1 MQNVNL
7 FVVFIEGILS
17 FFSPCI
23 LPILPIYLSILS
35 NSSVENLKEGKTNFI
50 KSSLFKNTILF
61 TLGISTTFFILGSS
75 VRVLS
80 MFFNENKDLIM
91 FIGGIIIIIMGLFY
105 MGIIKSSIL
114 NREKRLNVK
123 FKEMK
128 AITAYLLG
136 FTFSFGWTPCIGPIL
151 ASVLV
156 MVSSSTN
163 HLNANL
169 LIVVYTI
176 GFILPFIITAMF
188 YSKLFKTIDKIKSN
202 MEIIKKIGGAILII
216 SGILMMINGFE
227 SVSKHFN
234 ISQQNKVENNQSM
247 NQEDKKQGNSNGG
260 TQGESDNKDNQ
271 NESNNENNE
280 NNDSD
285 SNDEERIKSIDFTLT
300 DQYGKTHKLS
310 DYEGKVVFLNFW
322 ATWCPP
328 CKEEMPHI
336 EQLYKDYKKNNE
348 DVVILGVASPNLGR
362 EGSREHVIN
371 FLKDEGYTFPVVLDE
386 DGELAYQYGINAFP
400 TTFIIDKEGY
410 VTQYIPGAMNKE
422 TMKSFIEN
430 QKNKKY

>member
-1 MQNVNL
+1 MV
-7 FVVFIEGILS
+7 S

-35 NSSVENLKEGKTNFI
+35 NSSVENLKEGKTSFI
-50 KSSLFKNTILF
+50 GSSLFKNTIF
-61 TLGISTTFFILGSS
+61 FALGISTTFFILGSS
-75 VRVLS
+75 VKVLS

-114 NREKRLNVK
+114 NREKRFNVK

-128 AITAYLLG
+128 AITAFILG

-156 MVSSSTN
+156 MVSSSSN
-163 HLNANL
+163 HLSANL
-169 LIVVYTI
+169 LIAVYTI

-188 YSKLFKTIDKIKSN
+188 YSKLFKTIDKIRSN
-202 MEIIKKIGGAILII
+202 MEIIKKIGGIILIV
-216 SGILMMINGFE
+216 SGILMMVNGFG
-227 SVSKHFN
+227 SISKHFN
-234 ISQQNKVENNQSM
+234 TSQNSKIESKQEENKRENST
-247 NQEDKKQGNSNGG
+247 DKEENSDGNDS
-260 TQGESDNKDNQ
+260 QKD
-271 NESNNENNE
+271 SNND
-280 NNDSD
+280 NNDKG
-285 SNDEERIKSIDFTLT
+285 SNDEDRIKSIDFTLT

-328 CKEEMPHI
+328 CKEEMPYI
-336 EQLYKDYKKNNE
+336 EQLYKDYNKNND

-362 EGSREHVIN
+362 EGSREHVVN
-371 FLKDEGYTFPVVLDE
+371 FLKDQGYTFPVVLDE
-386 DGELAYQYGINAFP
+386 DGALAYQYGINAFP

-410 VTQYIPGAMNKE
+410 VTQYIPGAMDKA
-422 TMKSFIEN
+422 TMASFIEN
-430 QKNKKY
+430 QRNK

>member
-7 FVVFIEGILS
+7 FLVFIEGIVS

-35 NSSVENLKEGKTNFI
+35 NSSVENLKEGKTSFI
-50 KSSLFKNTILF
+50 GSSLFKNTIF
-61 TLGISTTFFILGSS
+61 FALGISTTFFILGSS
-75 VRVLS
+75 VKVLS

-114 NREKRLNVK
+114 NREKRFNVK

-128 AITAYLLG
+128 AITAFILG

-156 MVSSSTN
+156 MVSSSSN
-163 HLNANL
+163 HLSANL
-169 LIVVYTI
+169 LIAVYTI

-202 MEIIKKIGGAILII
+202 MEIIKKIGGIILIV
-216 SGILMMINGFE
+216 SGILMMVNGFG
-227 SVSKHFN
+227 SISKHFN
-234 ISQQNKVENNQSM
+234 TSQNSKIESKQEENKRENST
-247 NQEDKKQGNSNGG
+247 DKEENSDGNDS
-260 TQGESDNKDNQ
+260 QKD
-271 NESNNENNE
+271 SNND
-280 NNDSD
+280 NNDKE
-285 SNDEERIKSIDFTLT
+285 SNDEDRIKSIDFTLT

-328 CKEEMPHI
+328 CKEEMPYI
-336 EQLYKDYKKNNE
+336 EQLYKDYNKNND

-362 EGSREHVIN
+362 EGSREHVVN
-371 FLKDEGYTFPVVLDE
+371 FLKDQGYTFPVVLDE
-386 DGELAYQYGINAFP
+386 DGALAYQYGINAFP

-410 VTQYIPGAMNKE
+410 VTQYIPGAMDKA
-422 TMKSFIEN
+422 TMASFIEN
-430 QKNKKY
+430 QRNK

>member
-7 FVVFIEGILS
+7 FLVFIEGIVS

-35 NSSVENLKEGKTNFI
+35 NSSVENLKEGKTSFI
-50 KSSLFKNTILF
+50 GSSLFKNTIF
-61 TLGISTTFFILGSS
+61 FALGISTTFFILGSS
-75 VRVLS
+75 VKVLS

-114 NREKRLNVK
+114 NREKRFNVK

-128 AITAYLLG
+128 AITAFILG

-156 MVSSSTN
+156 MVSSSSN
-163 HLNANL
+163 HLSANL
-169 LIVVYTI
+169 LIAVYTI

-202 MEIIKKIGGAILII
+202 MEIIKKIGGIILIV
-216 SGILMMINGFE
+216 SGILMMVNGFG
-227 SVSKHFN
+227 SISKHFN
-234 ISQQNKVENNQSM
+234 TSQNSKIESKQEENKRENST
-247 NQEDKKQGNSNGG
+247 DKEENSDGNDS
-260 TQGESDNKDNQ
+260 QKD
-271 NESNNENNE
+271 SNNENN
-280 NNDSD
+280 DKG
-285 SNDEERIKSIDFTLT
+285 SNDEDRIKSIDFTLT

-328 CKEEMPHI
+328 CKEEMPYI
-336 EQLYKDYKKNNE
+336 EQLYKDYNKNND

-362 EGSREHVIN
+362 EGSREHVVN
-371 FLKDEGYTFPVVLDE
+371 FLKDQGYTFPVVLDE
-386 DGELAYQYGINAFP
+386 DGALAYQYGINAFP

-410 VTQYIPGAMNKE
+410 VTQYIPGAMDKA
-422 TMKSFIEN
+422 TMASFIEN
-430 QKNKKY
+430 QRNK

>member
-7 FVVFIEGILS
+7 FLVFVEGIVS

-35 NSSVENLKEGKTNFI
+35 NSSVENLKEGKTSFI
-50 KSSLFKNTILF
+50 GSSLFKNTIF
-61 TLGISTTFFILGSS
+61 FALGISTTFFILGSS
-75 VRVLS
+75 VKVLS

-114 NREKRLNVK
+114 NREKRFNVK
-123 FKEMK
+123 FKEMR
-128 AITAYLLG
+128 AITAFLLG

-156 MVSSSTN
+156 MVSSSSN
-163 HLNANL
+163 HLSANL
-169 LIVVYTI
+169 LIAVYTI

-202 MEIIKKIGGAILII
+202 MEIIKKIGGIILIV
-216 SGILMMINGFE
+216 SGILMMVNGFG
-227 SVSKHFN
+227 SISKHFN
-234 ISQQNKVENNQSM
+234 TSQNSKIESKQEENKRENST
-247 NQEDKKQGNSNGG
+247 DKEENSDGNDS
-260 TQGESDNKDNQ
+260 QKD
-271 NESNNENNE
+271 SNNENN
-280 NNDSD
+280 DKG
-285 SNDEERIKSIDFTLT
+285 SNDEDRIKSIDFTLT

-328 CKEEMPHI
+328 CKEEMPYI
-336 EQLYKDYKKNNE
+336 EQLYKDYNKNND

-362 EGSREHVIN
+362 EGSREHVVN
-371 FLKDEGYTFPVVLDE
+371 FLKDQGYTFPVVLDE
-386 DGELAYQYGINAFP
+386 DGALAYQYGINAFP

-410 VTQYIPGAMNKE
+410 VTQYIPGAMDKA
-422 TMKSFIEN
+422 TMASFIEN
-430 QKNKKY
+430 QRNK

>member
-7 FVVFIEGILS
+7 FLVFIEGIVS

-35 NSSVENLKEGKTNFI
+35 NSSVENLKEGKTSFI
-50 KSSLFKNTILF
+50 GSSLFKNTVF
-61 TLGISTTFFILGSS
+61 FALGISTTFFILGSS
-75 VRVLS
+75 VKVLS

-105 MGIIKSSIL
+105 VGIIKSSIL
-114 NREKRLNVK
+114 NREKRFNLK
-123 FKEMK
+123 FKEMR
-128 AITAYLLG
+128 AITAFLLG

-156 MVSSSTN
+156 MVSSSSN
-163 HLNANL
+163 HLSANL
-169 LIVVYTI
+169 LIAVYTI

-202 MEIIKKIGGAILII
+202 MEIIKKIGGIILIV
-216 SGILMMINGFE
+216 SGILMMVNGFG
-227 SVSKHFN
+227 SISKHFN
-234 ISQQNKVENNQSM
+234 TSQNSKIESKQEENKRENST
-247 NQEDKKQGNSNGG
+247 DKEENSDGNDS
-260 TQGESDNKDNQ
+260 QKD
-271 NESNNENNE
+271 SNNENN
-280 NNDSD
+280 DKG
-285 SNDEERIKSIDFTLT
+285 SNDEDRIKSIDFTLT

-328 CKEEMPHI
+328 CKEEMPYI
-336 EQLYKDYKKNNE
+336 EQLYKDYNKNND

-362 EGSREHVIN
+362 EGSREHVVN
-371 FLKDEGYTFPVVLDE
+371 FLKDQSYTFPVVLDE
-386 DGELAYQYGINAFP
+386 DGALAYQYGINAFP

-410 VTQYIPGAMNKE
+410 VTKYIPGAMDKA

-430 QKNKKY
+430 QRNK

>member
-7 FVVFIEGILS
+7 FLVFIEGIVS

-35 NSSVENLKEGKTNFI
+35 NSSVENLKEGKTSFI
-50 KSSLFKNTILF
+50 GSSLFKNTIF
-61 TLGISTTFFILGSS
+61 FALGISTTFFILGSS
-75 VRVLS
+75 VKVLS

-114 NREKRLNVK
+114 NREKRFNVK
-123 FKEMK
+123 FKEMR
-128 AITAYLLG
+128 AITVFLLG

-156 MVSSSTN
+156 MVSSSSN
-163 HLNANL
+163 HLSANL
-169 LIVVYTI
+169 LIAVYTI

-202 MEIIKKIGGAILII
+202 MEIIKKIGGIILIV
-216 SGILMMINGFE
+216 SGILMMVNGFG
-227 SVSKHFN
+227 SISKHFN
-234 ISQQNKVENNQSM
+234 TSQNSKIESKQEENKRENST
-247 NQEDKKQGNSNGG
+247 DKEENSDGNDS
-260 TQGESDNKDNQ
+260 QKD
-271 NESNNENNE
+271 SNNENN
-280 NNDSD
+280 DKG
-285 SNDEERIKSIDFTLT
+285 SNDEDRIKSIDFTLT

-328 CKEEMPHI
+328 CKEEMPYI
-336 EQLYKDYKKNNE
+336 EQLYKDYNKNND

-362 EGSREHVIN
+362 EGSREHVVN
-371 FLKDEGYTFPVVLDE
+371 FLKDQGYTFPVVLDE
-386 DGELAYQYGINAFP
+386 DGALAYQYGINAFP

-410 VTQYIPGAMNKE
+410 VTQYIPGAMDKA
-422 TMKSFIEN
+422 TMASFIEN
-430 QKNKKY
+430 QRNK

>member
-7 FVVFIEGILS
+7 FLVFIEGIVS

-35 NSSVENLKEGKTNFI
+35 NSSVESLKEGKTNFI
-50 KSSLFKNTILF
+50 RSSLFKNTIF
-61 TLGISTTFFILGSS
+61 FALGISTTFFILGSS

-80 MFFNENKDLIM
+80 MFFSENKDLIM

-114 NREKRLNVK
+114 NREKRFNVK

-128 AITAYLLG
+128 AITAFILG

-163 HLNANL
+163 HLSANL
-169 LIVVYTI
+169 LIAVYTI
-176 GFILPFIITAMF
+176 GFILPFIITSMF

-202 MEIIKKIGGAILII
+202 MEIIKKIGGLILIV
-216 SGILMMINGFE
+216 SGILMMVNGFG
-227 SVSKHFN
+227 SISKHFN
-234 ISQQNKVENNQSM
+234 IPQNSKIES
-247 NQEDKKQGNSNGG
+247 NQEDNKQANSNNKEDSSSDTGG
-260 TQGESDNKDNQ
+260 QKDSNDGN
-271 NESNNENNE
+271 NESGAK
-280 NNDSD
+280 
-285 SNDEERIKSIDFTLT
+285 DEERIKSIDFTLT

-371 FLKDEGYTFPVVLDE
+371 FLKEEGYTFPVALDE
-386 DGELAYQYGINAFP
+386 DGALAYQYGINAFP

-410 VTQYIPGAMNKE
+410 VTQYIPGAMDKE
-422 TMKSFIEN
+422 TMASFIEN
-430 QKNKKY
+430 QRNK

>member
-7 FVVFIEGILS
+7 FLVFIEGIVS

-35 NSSVENLKEGKTNFI
+35 NSSVENLKEGETSFI
-50 KSSLFKNTILF
+50 GSSLFKNTIF
-61 TLGISTTFFILGSS
+61 FALGISTTFFILGSS
-75 VRVLS
+75 VKALS

-114 NREKRLNVK
+114 NREKRFNMK

-128 AITAYLLG
+128 AITAFLLG

-156 MVSSSTN
+156 MVSSSSN
-163 HLNANL
+163 HLSANL
-169 LIVVYTI
+169 LIAVYTI

-202 MEIIKKIGGAILII
+202 MEIIKKIGGIILIV
-216 SGILMMINGFE
+216 SGILMMVNGFG
-227 SVSKHFN
+227 SISKHFN
-234 ISQQNKVENNQSM
+234 MSQNSKIESKQEENKRE
-247 NQEDKKQGNSNGG
+247 NSNDKEDNSGG
-260 TQGESDNKDNQ
+260 NDSQKD
-271 NESNNENNE
+271 SNNENSNTG
-280 NNDSD
+280 
-285 SNDEERIKSIDFTLT
+285 SNDEDRIKSIDFTLT

-336 EQLYKDYKKNNE
+336 EQLYKDYNKNNE

-362 EGSREHVIN
+362 EGSREHVVN
-371 FLKDEGYTFPVVLDE
+371 FLKEQGYTFPVALDE
-386 DGELAYQYGINAFP
+386 DGALAYQYGINAFP

-410 VTQYIPGAMNKE
+410 VTQYIPGAMDKE
-422 TMKSFIEN
+422 TMASFIEN
-430 QKNKKY
+430 QRNK

>member
-7 FVVFIEGILS
+7 FLVFIEGIVS

-35 NSSVENLKEGKTNFI
+35 NSSVENLKEGKTSFI
-50 KSSLFKNTILF
+50 GSSLFKNTVF
-61 TLGISTTFFILGSS
+61 FALGISTTFFILGSS
-75 VRVLS
+75 VKVLS

-114 NREKRLNVK
+114 NREKRFNLK
-123 FKEMK
+123 FKEMR
-128 AITAYLLG
+128 AITAFLLG
-136 FTFSFGWTPCIGPIL
+136 FTFSFGWTPCIDPIL

-156 MVSSSTN
+156 MVSSSSN
-163 HLNANL
+163 HLSANL
-169 LIVVYTI
+169 LIAVYTI

-202 MEIIKKIGGAILII
+202 MEIIKKIGGIILIV
-216 SGILMMINGFE
+216 SGILMMVNGFG
-227 SVSKHFN
+227 SISKHFN
-234 ISQQNKVENNQSM
+234 TSQNSKIESKQEENKRENST
-247 NQEDKKQGNSNGG
+247 DKEENSDGNDS
-260 TQGESDNKDNQ
+260 QKD
-271 NESNNENNE
+271 SNNENN
-280 NNDSD
+280 DKG
-285 SNDEERIKSIDFTLT
+285 SNDEDRIKSIDFTLT

-328 CKEEMPHI
+328 CKEEMPYI
-336 EQLYKDYKKNNE
+336 EQLYKDYNKNND

-362 EGSREHVIN
+362 EGSREHVVN
-371 FLKDEGYTFPVVLDE
+371 FLKDQSYTFPVVLDE
-386 DGELAYQYGINAFP
+386 DGALAYQYGINAFP

-410 VTQYIPGAMNKE
+410 VTKYIPGAMDKA
-422 TMKSFIEN
+422 TMTSFIEN
-430 QKNKKY
+430 QRNK

>member
-7 FVVFIEGILS
+7 FLVFIEGIVS

-35 NSSVENLKEGKTNFI
+35 NSSVESLKEGKTNFI
-50 KSSLFKNTILF
+50 RSSLFKNTIF
-61 TLGISTTFFILGSS
+61 FALGISTTFFILGSS

-80 MFFNENKDLIM
+80 MFFSENKDLIM

-114 NREKRLNVK
+114 NREKRFNVK

-128 AITAYLLG
+128 AITAFILG

-163 HLNANL
+163 QLSANL
-169 LIVVYTI
+169 LIAVYTI
-176 GFILPFIITAMF
+176 GFILPFIITSMF

-202 MEIIKKIGGAILII
+202 MEIIKKIGGLILIV
-216 SGILMMINGFE
+216 SGILMMVNGFG
-227 SVSKHFN
+227 SISKHFN
-234 ISQQNKVENNQSM
+234 IPQNSKIES
-247 NQEDKKQGNSNGG
+247 NQEDNKQANSNNKEDSSSDTGG
-260 TQGESDNKDNQ
+260 QKDSNDGN
-271 NESNNENNE
+271 NESGAK
-280 NNDSD
+280 
-285 SNDEERIKSIDFTLT
+285 DEERIKSIDFTLT

-371 FLKDEGYTFPVVLDE
+371 FLKEEGYTFPVALDE
-386 DGELAYQYGINAFP
+386 DGALAYQYGINAFP

-410 VTQYIPGAMNKE
+410 VTQYIPGAMDKE
-422 TMKSFIEN
+422 TMASFIEN
-430 QKNKKY
+430 QRNK

>member
-7 FVVFIEGILS
+7 FLVFIEGIVS

-23 LPILPIYLSILS
+23 LPILPIYLNILS
-35 NSSVENLKEGKTNFI
+35 NSSVENLKEGKTSFI
-50 KSSLFKNTILF
+50 GSSLFKNTVF
-61 TLGISTTFFILGSS
+61 FALGISTTFFILGSS
-75 VRVLS
+75 VKVLS

-114 NREKRLNVK
+114 NREKRFNLK
-123 FKEMK
+123 FKEMR
-128 AITAYLLG
+128 AITAFLLG

-156 MVSSSTN
+156 MVSSSSN
-163 HLNANL
+163 HLSANL
-169 LIVVYTI
+169 LIAVYTI

-202 MEIIKKIGGAILII
+202 MEIIKKIGGIILIV
-216 SGILMMINGFE
+216 SGILMMVNGFG
-227 SVSKHFN
+227 SISKHFN
-234 ISQQNKVENNQSM
+234 TSQNSKIESKQEENKRENST
-247 NQEDKKQGNSNGG
+247 DKEENSDGNDS
-260 TQGESDNKDNQ
+260 QKD
-271 NESNNENNE
+271 SNNENN
-280 NNDSD
+280 DKG
-285 SNDEERIKSIDFTLT
+285 SNDEDRIKSIDFTLT

-328 CKEEMPHI
+328 CKEEMPYI
-336 EQLYKDYKKNNE
+336 EQLYKDYNKNND

-362 EGSREHVIN
+362 EGSREHVVN
-371 FLKDEGYTFPVVLDE
+371 FLKDQSYTFPVVLDE
-386 DGELAYQYGINAFP
+386 DGALAYQYGINAFP

-410 VTQYIPGAMNKE
+410 VTKYIPGAMDKA
-422 TMKSFIEN
+422 TMTSFIEN
-430 QKNKKY
+430 QRNK

>member
-7 FVVFIEGILS
+7 FLVFIEGIVS

-35 NSSVENLKEGKTNFI
+35 NSSVENLKEGKTSFI
-50 KSSLFKNTILF
+50 GSSLFKNTIF
-61 TLGISTTFFILGSS
+61 FALGISTTFFILGSS
-75 VRVLS
+75 VKVLS

-114 NREKRLNVK
+114 NREKRFNVK

-128 AITAYLLG
+128 AITAFILG

-156 MVSSSTN
+156 MVSSSSN
-163 HLNANL
+163 HLSANL
-169 LIVVYTI
+169 LIAVYTI

-202 MEIIKKIGGAILII
+202 MEIIKKIGGIILIV
-216 SGILMMINGFE
+216 SGILMMVNGFG
-227 SVSKHFN
+227 SISKHFN
-234 ISQQNKVENNQSM
+234 TSQNSKIESKQEENKRENST
-247 NQEDKKQGNSNGG
+247 DKEENSDGNDS
-260 TQGESDNKDNQ
+260 QKD
-271 NESNNENNE
+271 SNND
-280 NNDSD
+280 NNDKG
-285 SNDEERIKSIDFTLT
+285 SNDEDRIKSIDFTLT

-328 CKEEMPHI
+328 CKEEMPYI
-336 EQLYKDYKKNNE
+336 EQLYKDYNKNND

-362 EGSREHVIN
+362 EGSREHVVN
-371 FLKDEGYTFPVVLDE
+371 FLKDQDYTFPVVLDE
-386 DGELAYQYGINAFP
+386 DGALAYQYGINAFP

-410 VTQYIPGAMNKE
+410 VTQYIPGAMDKA
-422 TMKSFIEN
+422 TMASFIEN
-430 QKNKKY
+430 QRNK

>member
-7 FVVFIEGILS
+7 FLVFIEGIVS

-35 NSSVENLKEGKTNFI
+35 NSSVENLKEGKTSFI
-50 KSSLFKNTILF
+50 GSSLFKNTVF
-61 TLGISTTFFILGSS
+61 FALGISTTFFILGSS
-75 VRVLS
+75 VKVLS

-114 NREKRLNVK
+114 NREKRFNLK
-123 FKEMK
+123 FKEMR
-128 AITAYLLG
+128 AITAFLLG

-156 MVSSSTN
+156 MVSSSSN
-163 HLNANL
+163 HLSANL
-169 LIVVYTI
+169 LIAVYTI

-202 MEIIKKIGGAILII
+202 MEITKKIGGIILIV
-216 SGILMMINGFE
+216 SGILMMVNGFG
-227 SVSKHFN
+227 SISKHFN
-234 ISQQNKVENNQSM
+234 TSQNSKIESK
-247 NQEDKKQGNSNGG
+247 QEDNKRENSTDKEEN
-260 TQGESDNKDNQ
+260 SDG
-271 NESNNENNE
+271 
-280 NNDSD
+280 NDSQKG
-285 SNDEERIKSIDFTLT
+285 SNDEDRIKSIDFTLT

-328 CKEEMPHI
+328 CKEEMPYI
-336 EQLYKDYKKNNE
+336 EQLYKDYNKNND

-362 EGSREHVIN
+362 EGSREHVVN
-371 FLKDEGYTFPVVLDE
+371 FLKDQSYTFPVVLDE
-386 DGELAYQYGINAFP
+386 DGALAYQYGINAFP

-410 VTQYIPGAMNKE
+410 VTKYIPGAMDKA

-430 QKNKKY
+430 QRNK

>member
-1 MQNVNL
+1 M
-7 FVVFIEGILS
+7 
-17 FFSPCI
+17 
-23 LPILPIYLSILS
+23 PIYLSILS
-35 NSSVENLKEGKTNFI
+35 NSSVENLKEGKTSFI
-50 KSSLFKNTILF
+50 GSSLFKNTIF
-61 TLGISTTFFILGSS
+61 FALGISTTFFILGSS
-75 VRVLS
+75 VKVLS

-114 NREKRLNVK
+114 NREKRFNVK

-128 AITAYLLG
+128 AITAFILG

-156 MVSSSTN
+156 MVSSSSN
-163 HLNANL
+163 HLSANL
-169 LIVVYTI
+169 LIAVYTI

-202 MEIIKKIGGAILII
+202 MEIIKKIGGIILIV
-216 SGILMMINGFE
+216 SGILMMVNGFG
-227 SVSKHFN
+227 SISKHFN
-234 ISQQNKVENNQSM
+234 TSQNSKIESKQEENKRENST
-247 NQEDKKQGNSNGG
+247 DKEENSDGNDS
-260 TQGESDNKDNQ
+260 QKD
-271 NESNNENNE
+271 SNND
-280 NNDSD
+280 NNDKG
-285 SNDEERIKSIDFTLT
+285 SNDEDRIKSIDFTLT

-328 CKEEMPHI
+328 CKEEMPYI
-336 EQLYKDYKKNNE
+336 EQLYKDYNKNND

-362 EGSREHVIN
+362 EGSREHVVN
-371 FLKDEGYTFPVVLDE
+371 FLKDQGYTFPVVLDE
-386 DGELAYQYGINAFP
+386 DGALAYQYGINAFP

-410 VTQYIPGAMNKE
+410 VTQYIPGAMDKA
-422 TMKSFIEN
+422 TMASFIEN
-430 QKNKKY
+430 QRNK

>member
-7 FVVFIEGILS
+7 FLVFIEGIVS

-35 NSSVENLKEGKTNFI
+35 NSSVENLKEGKTSFI
-50 KSSLFKNTILF
+50 GSSLFKNTIF
-61 TLGISTTFFILGSS
+61 FALGISTTFFILGSS
-75 VRVLS
+75 VKVLS

-114 NREKRLNVK
+114 NREKRFNVK

-128 AITAYLLG
+128 AITAFILG

-156 MVSSSTN
+156 MVSSSSN
-163 HLNANL
+163 HLSANL
-169 LIVVYTI
+169 LIAVYTI

-202 MEIIKKIGGAILII
+202 MEIIKKIGGIILIV
-216 SGILMMINGFE
+216 SGILMMVNGFG
-227 SVSKHFN
+227 SISKHFN
-234 ISQQNKVENNQSM
+234 TSQNSKIESKQEENKRENST
-247 NQEDKKQGNSNGG
+247 DKEENSDGNDG
-260 TQGESDNKDNQ
+260 QKD
-271 NESNNENNE
+271 SNND
-280 NNDSD
+280 NNDKG
-285 SNDEERIKSIDFTLT
+285 SNDEDRIKSIDFTLT

-328 CKEEMPHI
+328 CKEEMPYI
-336 EQLYKDYKKNNE
+336 EQLYKDYNKNND

-362 EGSREHVIN
+362 EGSREHVVN
-371 FLKDEGYTFPVVLDE
+371 FLKDQGYTFPVVLDE
-386 DGELAYQYGINAFP
+386 DGALAYQYGINAFP

-410 VTQYIPGAMNKE
+410 VTQYIPGAMDKA
-422 TMKSFIEN
+422 TMASFIEN
-430 QKNKKY
+430 QRNK